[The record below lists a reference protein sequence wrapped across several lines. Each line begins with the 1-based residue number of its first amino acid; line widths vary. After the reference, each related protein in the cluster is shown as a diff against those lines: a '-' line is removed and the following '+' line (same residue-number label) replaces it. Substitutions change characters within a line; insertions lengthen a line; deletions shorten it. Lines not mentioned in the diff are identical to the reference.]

1 MDYPS
6 LADIAAVTDRRDDRR
21 CDDGMFGGSWGMI
34 LILFLILTMG
44 GGNWNNRG
52 NPVTEA
58 DLCNANSFSELK
70 AGVARNNDAISNMY
84 TGLQNGLSNFGYET
98 LRNFNAVQTQ
108 LAECCCTT
116 QRAIDSVNYNGAI
129 NTGNII
135 QAQERGTQK
144 ILDAICGNRMADMQN
159 QINQLQLQAALCG
172 VVRYPN
178 AITYGAGPSPFFG
191 GGCTPCNI

>member
-6 LADIAAVTDRRDDRR
+6 LADIAAVTDGNR
-21 CDDGMFGGSWGMI
+21 DDGMFGGGSWGVI

-44 GGNWNNRG
+44 GGAWGAGRG
-52 NPVTEA
+52 NAVTEA
-58 DLCNANSFSELK
+58 DLCSANSFSELK
-70 AGVARNNDAISNMY
+70 AGVARNGDAIAGMY
-84 TGLQNGLSNFGYET
+84 TGLQNGLSNLGYET
-98 LRNFNAVQTQ
+98 LRNFNTLGTQ
-108 LAECCCTT
+108 LADCCCTI
-116 QRAIDSVNYNGAI
+116 QRGIDSVNYNGAI

-178 AITYGAGPSPFFG
+178 AITYNAGMSPFFG
-191 GGCTPCNI
+191 GCCNTCNI

>member
-6 LADIAAVTDRRDDRR
+6 LADIAAVTDGNR
-21 CDDGMFGGSWGMI
+21 DDGMFGGGSWGVI

-44 GGNWNNRG
+44 GGAWGAGRG
-52 NPVTEA
+52 NAVTEA

-70 AGVARNNDAISNMY
+70 AGVARNGDAIANMY
-84 TGLQNGLSNFGYET
+84 TGLQNGLSNLGYET
-98 LRNFNAVQTQ
+98 LRNFNTLGTQ
-108 LAECCCTT
+108 LADCCCTI
-116 QRAIDSVNYNGAI
+116 QRGIDSVNYNGAI

-178 AITYGAGPSPFFG
+178 AITYNAGMSPFFG
-191 GGCTPCNI
+191 GCCNTCNI

>member
-1 MDYPS
+1 MDNLTP
-6 LADIAAVTDRRDDRR
+6 ADIRAVTDGNR
-21 CDDGMFGGSWGMI
+21 DDGMFGGSWGMI

-44 GGNWNNRG
+44 GGNWNGRG
-52 NPVTEA
+52 NAVTEA

-70 AGVARNNDAISNMY
+70 AGVARNNDAINNMY

-98 LRNFNAVQTQ
+98 LRNFNALGAQ
-108 LAECCCTT
+108 LADCCCTT

-129 NTGNII
+129 NTSNII

-178 AITYGAGPSPFFG
+178 ATTFTAGANPFFG
-191 GGCTPCNI
+191 GGCCNPCNI